1 MALKS
6 SQNAGVVRTYKV
18 RGFDGVS
25 GPDDKV
31 LRKTGQKGE
40 DYSTSI
46 ANEVY
51 DLDLGVRGVAK
62 LREGNRKISNT
73 GYHAD
78 IQAIFGVSINGTL
91 AYAEIF
97 GGALQLTD
105 LPRQHGPRVDEIG
118 LTPATV
124 FTSIVSEQ
132 PPVWVGEPEL

>member
-6 SQNAGVVRTYKV
+6 SQNPAVVGTYKV

-51 DLDLGVRGVAK
+51 DLDLGIRGMAK

-73 GYHAD
+73 GYDGD
-78 IQAIFGVSINGTL
+78 IQGIFGVSINGTL
-91 AYAEIF
+91 AYAEIID
-97 GGALQLTD
+97 GALQLTD
-105 LPRQHGPRVDEIG
+105 IPRKTGIRLDKIDF
-118 LTPATV
+118 TPDTV
-124 FTSIVSEQ
+124 FLALTSEYV
-132 PPVWVGEPEL
+132 PAGVGEPEL